1 MRTLTIVA
9 MILCMVQS
17 SNSQEN
23 QALSPIIFIYDASG
37 SMWGQIEGKSK
48 MEIASTVLSDAVNK
62 LPDNQQIG
70 LVAYGH
76 RNEGDCKDVEFL
88 AEVAQGNKSR
98 INESLKKIKPL
109 GKTPLAYSAT
119 LVIDKL
125 RQSKMKSTIIL
136 ITDGIESCDGSI
148 CDVIKSAKEE
158 GIDFRLHIVGFGLKA
173 GETEQLRCAAEA
185 GDGKYYDAAD
195 AGNLTAALSEATN
208 ETVDA
213 LIDNFSVFVVKNGV
227 PIDAMVQSYKAG
239 TTIASDGVRTYQD
252 TGFMHLPAG
261 KYDFKVTPL
270 ENSRVKP
277 IVISNIESFDDKIA
291 HKTVSFDGAK
301 IQVTT
306 LNNGEGWDAAVKII
320 NKSDGIVAAQGRTYG
335 KPKIL
340 EINPGVYNVEV
351 QAMVIQGI
359 DIKKTIENIE
369 VEAGETKEVE
379 HNYKTGIVM
388 IGAVNSSG
396 LVDALVNF
404 VETTSNNNVAA
415 ARTYTSESTNPRK
428 FILNPGTYRVEIMA
442 TGKYGGKKETISI
455 NLKENETV
463 EKIIQF

>member
-48 MEIASTVLSDAVNK
+48 MEIASTVLSDAVNN

-70 LVAYGH
+70 LLAYGH
-76 RNEGDCKDVEFL
+76 RTEGDCKDVEFL
-88 AEVAQGNKSR
+88 AEVAQGNKSK

-136 ITDGIESCDGSI
+136 ITDGIESCDGNI
-148 CDVIKSAKEE
+148 CDVIKAAKAE

-173 GETEQLRCAAEA
+173 GETEQLKCAAEA
-185 GDGKYYDAAD
+185 GDGKYFNAAD

-213 LIDNFSVFVVKNGV
+213 LADNFSVFVVKNGV

-239 TTIASDGVRTYQD
+239 TTIESDGVRTYQD

-277 IVISNIESFDDKIA
+277 ITITNIESFDDKIA

-320 NKSDGIVAAQGRTYG
+320 NKSDGKVAAQGRTYG

-415 ARTYTSESTNPRK
+415 ARTYTSESSNPRK

-442 TGKYGGKKETISI
+442 TGKYGGKKETITI

-463 EKIIQF
+463 EKIMQF

>member
-1 MRTLTIVA
+1 MRTLSIITF
-9 MILCMVQS
+9 ILFLITAIQA
-17 SNSQEN
+17 QEN
-23 QALSPIIFIYDASG
+23 KQLSPIIFIYDASG
-37 SMWGQIEGKSK
+37 SMWGQIDGKSK

-76 RNEGDCKDVEFL
+76 RTEGDCKDVEFL
-88 AEVAQGNKSR
+88 AEVAPGNKTQ
-98 INESLKKIKPL
+98 IHQSLKKIKPL

-125 RQSKMKSTIIL
+125 RQTKMKSTIIL
-136 ITDGIESCDGSI
+136 ITDGIESCDGNI

-158 GIDFRLHIVGFGLKA
+158 GIDFRLHILGFGLKV
-173 GETEQLRCAAEA
+173 GETEQLKCATEA
-185 GDGKYYDAAD
+185 GDGKYFDATD

-213 LIDNFSVFVVKNGV
+213 LIDNFSVFVVKNGK

-239 TTIASDGVRTYQD
+239 TSIASDGVRTYQD

-277 IVISNIESFDDKIA
+277 ITITNIESFDDKIA

-301 IQVTT
+301 FQIST
-306 LNNGEGWDAAVKII
+306 LNNGEGWDAAVKVI
-320 NKSDGIVAAQGRTYG
+320 NKTDGQVAAHGRTYG
-335 KPKIL
+335 RPKIL
-340 EINPGVYNVEV
+340 EVNPGVYNIEILALV
-351 QAMVIQGI
+351 MQGI
-359 DIKKTIENIE
+359 HIKQIIENMK
-369 VEAGETKEVE
+369 VEAGDLKEVE
-379 HNYKTGIVM
+379 HNFKTGIAM

-396 LVDALVNF
+396 LVDASVNF
-404 VETTSNNNVAA
+404 LETTTNKNVAVS
-415 ARTYTSESTNPRK
+415 RTYTSESTNPRK
-428 FILNPGTYRVEIMA
+428 FILNPGIYQVKVLSL
-442 TGKYGGKKETISI
+442 GKSGGKTEIF
-455 NLKENETV
+455 NLEVKENETV
-463 EKIIQF
+463 KKMIQF